1 MKKRNLI
8 LASLLVLT
16 AIVAVPFVYG
26 GPGGHSHG
34 AMGMGPGGM
43 GSGEMGH
50 GPGHG
55 FEMLA
60 HLGHLKR
67 ELGLSDAQVDQLKAI
82 AKDVHEQNAPYHDQ
96 LKAGMKGIA
105 QTLLANP
112 NDVAGAQAL
121 IDGQSAAE
129 RALKTNI
136 LNGVSRALNVLTPE
150 QRAKLAAHLAQM
162 AQRWE
167 NREQ

>member
-1 MKKRNLI
+1 MKKRNII
-8 LASLLVLT
+8 LATLVVLI

-26 GPGGHSHG
+26 RPGGHGHG

-43 GSGEMGH
+43 GH
-50 GPGHG
+50 GGHG

-60 HLGHLKR
+60 HLGHLKS
-67 ELGLSDAQVDQLKAI
+67 ELGLTDAQVDQLKAI
-82 AKDVHEQNAPYHDQ
+82 AKEVHEQNAPYHDQ
-96 LKAGMKGIA
+96 LKAGMKSIA

-150 QRAKLAAHLAQM
+150 QRAKLAAHLAKM